1 MVAGHGT
8 EIGSEMVL
16 QFLRQNGYDGAG
28 RKESTRDMRS
38 VIRVLCYACSDM
50 RAVICVLRYACCDM
64 RAVICVL

>member
-1 MVAGHGT
+1 MVAGHGI

-50 RAVICVLRYACCDM
+50 RAVICVP
-64 RAVICVL
+64 